1 MRRLHLLR
9 RVHADELQAVPQDD
23 PGIIRQ
29 LQPGVPDRRLLALD
43 AAGGV
48 EPVEAGRQLL
58 EIAVDVAGVV
68 IPGRQLDLLAELGVL
83 CAAAW
88 IDWAQDPKGK
98 QTEVGRMGFVS
109 STPNLLMAVLLTL
122 AFLVVLCGSLP
133 AEQ

>member
-1 MRRLHLLR
+1 MGPAAGADHPGGAGRAPAGGRAGR
-9 RVHADELQAVPQDD
+9 RVFGL
-23 PGIIRQ
+23 
-29 LQPGVPDRRLLALD
+29 
-43 AAGGV
+43 
-48 EPVEAGRQLL
+48 
-58 EIAVDVAGVV
+58 AGVFSGWK
-68 IPGRQLDLLAELGVL
+68 IAFLGVL

>member
-1 MRRLHLLR
+1 MGPAAG
-9 RVHADELQAVPQDD
+9 ADH
-23 PGIIRQ
+23 PGGAG
-29 LQPGVPDRRLLALD
+29 LLLA
-43 AAGGV
+43 AG
-48 EPVEAGRQLL
+48 L
-58 EIAVDVAGVV
+58 AGVFSGWK
-68 IPGRQLDLLAELGVL
+68 IAFLGVL

>member
-1 MRRLHLLR
+1 MGPAAG
-9 RVHADELQAVPQDD
+9 ADH
-23 PGIIRQ
+23 PGGAGRA
-29 LQPGVPDRRLLALD
+29 P
-43 AAGGV
+43 AGGV
-48 EPVEAGRQLL
+48 FSGWK
-58 EIAVDVAGVV
+58 IAF
-68 IPGRQLDLLAELGVL
+68 LGVL

>member
-1 MRRLHLLR
+1 MKRWGLRLVR
-9 RVHADELQAVPQDD
+9 
-23 PGIIRQ
+23 II
-29 LQPGVPDRRLLALD
+29 LVALAALLLA
-43 AAGGV
+43 AG
-48 EPVEAGRQLL
+48 L
-58 EIAVDVAGVV
+58 AGVFSGWK
-68 IPGRQLDLLAELGVL
+68 IAFLGVL

-122 AFLVVLCGSLP
+122 AFLGVLCGSLP

>member
-1 MRRLHLLR
+1 MKRWGLRLVR
-9 RVHADELQAVPQDD
+9 
-23 PGIIRQ
+23 II
-29 LQPGVPDRRLLALD
+29 LVALAALLLA
-43 AAGGV
+43 AG
-48 EPVEAGRQLL
+48 L
-58 EIAVDVAGVV
+58 AGVFSGWK
-68 IPGRQLDLLAELGVL
+68 IAFLGVL

-109 STPNLLMAVLLTL
+109 STPNLLTAVLLTL

>member
-1 MRRLHLLR
+1 MKRWGLRLVR
-9 RVHADELQAVPQDD
+9 
-23 PGIIRQ
+23 II
-29 LQPGVPDRRLLALD
+29 LVALAALLLA
-43 AAGGV
+43 AG
-48 EPVEAGRQLL
+48 L
-58 EIAVDVAGVV
+58 AGVFSGWK
-68 IPGRQLDLLAELGVL
+68 IAFLGVL

-109 STPNLLMAVLLTL
+109 STPNLLMAVSLTL